1 MKKISI
7 MAAMLL
13 GMFAFTA
20 CETDNDD
27 NPILVVPQSEQA
39 FQINNPVVGEQV
51 VDLSPASQ
59 AIELKVHAAPAYG
72 FPTAISYGVQMA
84 FDEAFAEIYTFEGT
98 TTGMTYEVPTYEIEK
113 GIQTL
118 KGIDSEEAF
127 NTLLTEAERTDGMP
141 VYLRMTAILLNA
153 QDSTSFVTSNPVKV
167 NVLPYYYELKD
178 AAPEIWWMTGAI
190 IADGSWSN
198 SATALGTGMT
208 PLYTKKG
215 EEYDKVTGTGVLEY
229 TGWFEAGS
237 FKIIAPAGIG
247 NWNYGMCAGTEEGGH
262 VYRDGG
268 DDPGDIK
275 ITKAGYYTLTLD
287 TKAHELKITPYAE
300 PVSVFETITLP
311 GSHNGWDAA
320 AGALKGITTVAENHD
335 WTAEVTFAEDSEVK
349 FAIGNW
355 DTNWGAATFP
365 YGAGVGGGANIPA
378 KAGTYTVYFN
388 DITGQYMFIEK

>member
-7 MAAMLL
+7 LATMLL
-13 GMFAFTA
+13 GLFAFTA

-27 NPILVVPQSEQA
+27 NPTLAVPQS
-39 FQINNPVVGEQV
+39 FQINNPVVGNQV
-51 VDLSPASQ
+51 VDLSPASSS
-59 AIELKVHAAPAYG
+59 IELKVHAAPAYG
-72 FPTAISYGVQMA
+72 FPTAVSYGAQMSLDGN
-84 FDEAFAEIYTFEGT
+84 FTEADTYTLDGT
-98 TTGMTYEVPTYEIEK
+98 TTSMTYQALTYDIEK

-118 KGIDSEEAF
+118 RGVEDENGF
-127 NTLLTEAERTDGMP
+127 NTLITEAERTNGMP
-141 VYLRMTAILLNA
+141 VYLRMTANLLNA
-153 QDSTSFVTSNPVKV
+153 QDSSSLVTSNVVKV

-178 AAPEIWWMTGAI
+178 ADPEIWWMTGAI

-198 SATALGTGMT
+198 SESALGTGMT

-247 NWNYGMCAGTEEGGH
+247 NWNYGMCGGTEEGGH

-268 DDPGDIK
+268 DDPGDIS
-275 ITKAGYYTLTLD
+275 ITVAGYYTLTLD
-287 TKAHELKITPYAE
+287 TKAHELKITPYTD
-300 PVSVFETITLP
+300 PVSVFTTITLP
-311 GSHNGWDAA
+311 GSHNEWDAA
-320 AGALKGITTVAENHD
+320 ADALTGITTVAENHD
-335 WTAEVTFAEDSEVK
+335 WTTEVTFTKEEEVK

-365 YGAGVGGGANIPA
+365 WGQGVGGGANIPA
-378 KAGTYTVYFN
+378 TAGTYKVYFN
-388 DITGQYMFIEK
+388 DITGQYMFIAK

>member
-7 MAAMLL
+7 LAAMLL
-13 GMFAFTA
+13 GLFAFTA

-27 NPILVVPQSEQA
+27 NPTLAVPQS
-39 FQINNPVVGEQV
+39 FQINNPVVGNQV
-51 VDLSPASQ
+51 VDLSPASSS
-59 AIELKVHAAPAYG
+59 IELKVHAAPAYG
-72 FPTAISYGVQMA
+72 FPTAVSYGAQMSLDGN
-84 FDEAFAEIYTFEGT
+84 FTEADTYTLDGT
-98 TTGMTYEVPTYEIEK
+98 TTSMTYQALTYDIEK

-118 KGIDSEEAF
+118 RGVEDENGF
-127 NTLLTEAERTDGMP
+127 NTLITEAERTNGMP
-141 VYLRMTAILLNA
+141 VYLRMTANLLNA
-153 QDSTSFVTSNPVKV
+153 QDSSSLVTSNVVKV

-178 AAPEIWWMTGAI
+178 ADPEIWWMTGAI

-198 SATALGTGMT
+198 SESALGTGMT

-247 NWNYGMCAGTEEGGH
+247 NWNYGMCGGTEEGGH

-275 ITKAGYYTLTLD
+275 ITVAGYYTLTLD
-287 TKAHELKITPYAE
+287 TKAHDLKIKPYTE
-300 PVSVFETITLP
+300 HVSVFSTITLP

-320 AGALKGITTVAENHD
+320 ADALTGITTVAENHD
-335 WTAEVTFAEDSEVK
+335 WTTEVTFTKEEEVK

-365 YGAGVGGGANIPA
+365 WGQGVGGGSNIPA
-378 KAGTYTVYFN
+378 TAGTYKVYFN
-388 DITGQYMFIEK
+388 DITGQYMFIAK